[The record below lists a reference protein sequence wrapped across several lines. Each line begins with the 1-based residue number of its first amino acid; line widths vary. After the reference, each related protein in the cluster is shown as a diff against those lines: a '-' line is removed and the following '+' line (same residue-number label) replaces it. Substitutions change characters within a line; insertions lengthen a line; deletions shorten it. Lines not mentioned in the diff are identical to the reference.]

1 MFLIPSEKIIQQR
14 KEFFLALVE
23 RIFLRDWGTKLM
35 ALAITLAIWFGVTG
49 QSVTRRIRN
58 VHVNYLQSNEMQ
70 ITNEPLHEVE
80 ITITGD
86 KQKIDRLKAEDLVI
100 SADLSVI
107 QAGDKIVQLLPETV
121 SLDLPSGVKL
131 DEVQPN
137 KIAVKLEKILEREI
151 EVKAD
156 FEDTLPEGLEVYA
169 KSVEPAKVRVRGPE
183 SIVKSLDS
191 ISTEKISLEN
201 RKTDFVAKQLGLNLV
216 NSKVTMLDSIVDVT
230 VRVGEKRVER
240 TFRVTPKTGIEMT
253 VLNVVLLGTHS
264 ILDKIKPEDI
274 QISLEKSAD
283 GKLVPTAILP
293 PELQGKVEIKS
304 IKQTSLTK

>member
-1 MFLIPSEKIIQQR
+1 MFLIPSEKIINQR

-70 ITNEPLHEVE
+70 ITNEPIHEVE

-107 QAGDKIVQLLPETV
+107 QPGDKLVQLLPETV
-121 SLDLPSGVKL
+121 SLDLPNGVKL

-156 FEDTLPEGLEVYA
+156 FEDSLPEGLEVYA
-169 KSVEPAKVRVRGPE
+169 KTVEPTKVRVRGPE

-230 VRVGEKRVER
+230 VKIGEKRVER

-283 GKLVPTAILP
+283 GKFVPTAILP

-304 IKQTSLTK
+304 IK

>member
-1 MFLIPSEKIIQQR
+1 MFLIPTEKVIQQR
-14 KEFFLALVE
+14 KDFFLALIN
-23 RIFLRDWGTKLM
+23 RIFLRDWTTKLV
-35 ALAITLAIWFGVTG
+35 ALAITLAIWYGITG

-70 ITNEPLHEVE
+70 ITNDPLHEVE

-86 KQKIDRLKAEDLVI
+86 KQKIDRLKEEDLVI

-107 QAGDKIVQLLPETV
+107 QPGDKIVQLSPETV

-137 KIAVKLEKILEREI
+137 KIAIKLEKIMEREI

-156 FEDTLPEGLEVYA
+156 FEDTLPETFEVYS
-169 KSVEPAKVRVRGPE
+169 KSVEPLRVRVRGPE

-201 RKTDFVAKQLGLNLV
+201 RKTDFVAKQIGLNLL
-216 NSKVTMLDSIVDVT
+216 NSKVTLIDSIVDVS
-230 VRVGEKRVER
+230 VRIGEKRIERIFSVE
-240 TFRVTPKTGIEMT
+240 TSYENNLQKF
-253 VLNVVLLGTHS
+253 NVVLLAS
-264 ILDKIKPEDI
+264 RSVLEKIKPEDI
-274 QISLEKSAD
+274 QITLEKSAV
-283 GKLVPTAILP
+283 GKLVPTVVLAT
-293 PELQGKVEIKS
+293 EFQTGVEIKS
-304 IKQTSLTK
+304 VK

>member
-230 VRVGEKRVER
+230 VKIGEKRVER

-274 QISLEKSAD
+274 QINLEKSVD

-293 PELQGKVEIKS
+293 FELQGKVEIKS
-304 IKQTSLTK
+304 IK

>member
-304 IKQTSLTK
+304 IKQTSLTN

>member
-23 RIFLRDWGTKLM
+23 RIFLRDWGTKLI

-70 ITNEPLHEVE
+70 ITNEPIHEVE

-86 KQKIDRLKAEDLVI
+86 KQKIDRLKEEDLVI

-107 QAGDKIVQLLPETV
+107 QPGDKIVQLLPETV

-131 DEVQPN
+131 DEIQPN
-137 KIAVKLEKILEREI
+137 KVAVKLEKILEREI
-151 EVKAD
+151 DVKAD
-156 FEDTLPEGLEVYA
+156 FEDSLPEGLEVYT
-169 KSVEPAKVRVRGPE
+169 KSVEPLRVRVRGPE
-183 SIVKSLDS
+183 SVVKSLDS

-201 RKTDFVAKQLGLNLV
+201 RKTDFVAKQIGLNLV

-230 VRVGEKRVER
+230 VRIGEKRIERMIPVEAKYENE
-240 TFRVTPKTGIEMT
+240 TKKFNLI
-253 VLNVVLLGTHS
+253 LLAPHS
-264 ILDKIKPEDI
+264 LLEKLKPEDI
-274 QISLEKSAD
+274 QINLEKSAD

-293 PELQGKVEIKS
+293 IELQGKVEIKS
-304 IKQTSLTK
+304 IK

>member
-1 MFLIPSEKIIQQR
+1 MFLIPSEKIINQR

-23 RIFLRDWGTKLM
+23 RIFLRDWGTKLL

-70 ITNEPLHEVE
+70 ITNEPIHEVE

-107 QAGDKIVQLLPETV
+107 QPGDKLVQLLPETV
-121 SLDLPSGVKL
+121 SLDLPNGVKL

-156 FEDTLPEGLEVYA
+156 FEDSLPEGLEVYA
-169 KSVEPAKVRVRGPE
+169 KTVEPTKVRVRGPE

-230 VRVGEKRVER
+230 VKIGEKRVER

-283 GKLVPTAILP
+283 GKFVPTAILP

-304 IKQTSLTK
+304 IK

>member
-107 QAGDKIVQLLPETV
+107 QPGDKIVQLLPETV

-156 FEDTLPEGLEVYA
+156 FEDSLPEGLEVYT
-169 KSVEPAKVRVRGPE
+169 KLVEPTKVRVRGPE
-183 SIVKSLDS
+183 SVVKSLDS

-201 RKTDFVAKQLGLNLV
+201 RKTDFVAKQIGLNLV
-216 NSKVTMLDSIVDVT
+216 NSKVTILDSIVDVT
-230 VRVGEKRVER
+230 VKVGEKRIERMVSVE
-240 TFRVTPKTGIEMT
+240 TKYEDETKKF
-253 VLNVVLLGTHS
+253 NVILLLPRS
-264 ILDKIKPEDI
+264 LSEKIKPEDI
-274 QISLEKSAD
+274 QINFEKSAD

-293 PELQGKVEIKS
+293 IELQGKVEIKS
-304 IKQTSLTK
+304 IK